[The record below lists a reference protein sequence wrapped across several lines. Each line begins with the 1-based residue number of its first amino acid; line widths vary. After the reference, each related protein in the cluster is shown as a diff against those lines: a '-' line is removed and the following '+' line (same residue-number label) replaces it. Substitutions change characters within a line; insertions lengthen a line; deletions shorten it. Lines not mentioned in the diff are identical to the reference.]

1 MDGRTISPRQ
11 HPWTNCPTLQKS
23 DVSYPRVVINK
34 QEAAAA
40 DADTQVTVQ
49 DLLEWE
55 EANGELPDPVAVI
68 FDFGWAK
75 KYPNRTE
82 YFGIVNGNES
92 DIHFPGVSED
102 AAHWLVSTGK
112 VVGVGVDTPS
122 IDPGSNKEFMAH
134 RILTAADI
142 YLMENLA
149 LDGAELPARGF
160 QLTVMPMKIVNGT
173 GAPLRIFARP
183 ITPSFFS
190 MIFSWIIHPFV
201 IIGNSFKRDNT
212 TTTY

>member
-1 MDGRTISPRQ
+1 FAG
-11 HPWTNCPTLQKS
+11 
-23 DVSYPRVVINK
+23 VVINK